1 MKYNTIIGERGI
13 RLSGGQRQ
21 RIAIAR
27 AILKDAPIL
36 ILDEATSQLDSVT
49 EALIQDSLTEL
60 MIHKTTL
67 VIAHRLST
75 IIDADKIIVLEN
87 GIIAEQGSHKELIKK
102 NGLYAEMW
110 LRQQEKLN

>member
-1 MKYNTIIGERGI
+1 MCI
-13 RLSGGQRQ
+13 RDRNS
-21 RIAIAR
+21 
-27 AILKDAPIL
+27 
-36 ILDEATSQLDSVT
+36 
-49 EALIQDSLTEL
+49 
-60 MIHKTTL
+60 TL

-110 LRQQEKLN
+110 LRQQEQLN

>member
-1 MKYNTIIGERGI
+1 MRARSDYLIASRRPPGLFDCRSAREKSIEKSLKK
-13 RLSGGQRQ
+13 LSN
-21 RIAIAR
+21 
-27 AILKDAPIL
+27 KN
-36 ILDEATSQLDSVT
+36 
-49 EALIQDSLTEL
+49 
-60 MIHKTTL
+60 TTL

-75 IIDADKIIVLEN
+75 IIDADKIIVLEK